1 MPYNAEPGDVAY
13 VTFSK
18 ACTHGDLVT
27 EQGFVG
33 VAVKQETPSQDTP
46 RNQRNAIA
54 VSEAGLLLI
63 SKVAEVPASAPIAAP
78 AKGLMVYIKAAD
90 NTIHLAADALTGG
103 VLNAGFLIVG
113 RVCSLPGE
121 RGTPSNIVRINLR
134 QKV

>member
-1 MPYNAEPGDVAY
+1 MPYNAEPGEVAY

-18 ACTHGDLVT
+18 ACVHGALVT

-46 RNQRNAIA
+46 RSQRANIAI
-54 VSEAGLLLI
+54 SEAGVLLI
-63 SKVAEVPASAPIAAP
+63 DKVAEVPASAPIAAP
-78 AKGLMVYIKAAD
+78 AKGLLVYIKAAD
-90 NTIHLAADALTGG
+90 NTLHLAVDALTGG
-103 VLNAGFLIVG
+103 VLNAGFLVVG
-113 RVCSLPGE
+113 RVASLPGE